1 MPIRIK
7 LIFHENFYYSIA
19 VSDTQTFPTG
29 NETTEPELGQGIE
42 EEGERF
48 NTFPYVIAAVVGI
61 FVIFVIVTSIYIKY
75 KKHAAQPSR
84 NLWNGGNQSD
94 IPAENHLIIEPSVP
108 LAPLAPSAPTFPS
121 GTETVKHFTL
131 AGLIVLVLKC
141 FCNHTPLTVFVY
153 LYLSVFL
160 ITHL

>member
-7 LIFHENFYYSIA
+7 LIFYEDFYYSIA
-19 VSDTQTFPTG
+19 VSDTQTLPTG

-42 EEGERF
+42 EEGEKF

-61 FVIFVIVTSIYIKY
+61 FVVFVIVTSIYIKY

-94 IPAENHLIIEPSVP
+94 IPAENHQVIIEPSVP
-108 LAPLAPSAPTFPS
+108 SAPSASTFPS

-131 AGLIVLVLKC
+131 AGLIVLV
-141 FCNHTPLTVFVY
+141 NVSVTTPL
-153 LYLSVFL
+153 
-160 ITHL
+160 